1 MFLGSRTL
9 RHPTTTMGATPLKQR
24 ALIVIGMAFFWPF
37 IKGPNL
43 AHFLGKATQSP
54 LAAFLAVVMCGAF
67 LCLAC
72 VWMRTTLRL
81 MSSERLTTQTSQPV
95 STLATILLGYLLS
108 FVVELPVDLLPDEI
122 ATPLILLM
130 PIVSGVAAWG
140 AERISP
146 LPDIAPTLAKEEGR
160 AGTPSLQPM
169 WLLAGIAALTYAT
182 SGVLLGMYSTAPVP
196 GNLLS
201 VGLAV
206 PFVLCA
212 LLPKGRSTFSALLWC
227 LCLVPL
233 IMSALFVIVPTGNIF
248 TAGLNLLT
256 ASRRGAFILLWPL
269 LAECALASRSPMR
282 TALWGAGGYV
292 GMYLAV
298 RALIAALRAIGIEAT
313 LSAEALRVATLVVA
327 LIIVACSLAIIA
339 VAARTNGSQ
348 DTTNLAQAPETTE
361 APTEH
366 DLRHAACQAIAS
378 QAALTEMEALALE
391 FVSMG
396 YTVARIAQERGVTE
410 NTVRTHTKGLY
421 RKLDVHSKQ
430 EVIELVEA
438 RMAEEN

>member
-1 MFLGSRTL
+1 
-9 RHPTTTMGATPLKQR
+9 MGATPLKQR

-43 AHFLGKATQSP
+43 AHFFSKATQSP
-54 LAAFLAVVMCGAF
+54 LAAFLAVAMCGAF

-72 VWMRTTLRL
+72 AWMRTTVRL

-122 ATPLILLM
+122 ATLLILLM
-130 PIVSGVAAWG
+130 PIVSGLAAWG
-140 AERISP
+140 VERISS
-146 LPDIAPTLAKEEGR
+146 LPDIAPTPAVGKEHTGS
-160 AGTPSLQPM
+160 PSLQPM
-169 WLLAGIAALTYAT
+169 WPLAGIAALTYAT

-201 VGLAV
+201 AGLAV

-212 LLPKGRSTFSALLWC
+212 LLPKDRSTFSALLWG

-233 IMSALFVIVPTGNIF
+233 IMSALFVIVPTGDIF
-248 TAGLNLLT
+248 TAGLNLIT
-256 ASRRGAFILLWPL
+256 ASRRGVFVLLWPL

-282 TALWGAGGYV
+282 TALWGAGGYIGV
-292 GMYLAV
+292 YLAV

-313 LSAEALRVATLVVA
+313 LSANALRVATLVVA

-339 VAARTNGSQ
+339 VAARTHGSEDVASPTQ
-348 DTTNLAQAPETTE
+348 VPETTE
-361 APTEH
+361 APTER
-366 DLRHAACQAIAS
+366 DLRHDACQAIAS
-378 QAALTEMEALALE
+378 QATLTEMETLVLE

>member
-1 MFLGSRTL
+1 MHARY
-9 RHPTTTMGATPLKQR
+9 PTTTMGATPLKQR

-43 AHFLGKATQSP
+43 AHFFGKATQSP
-54 LAAFLAVVMCGAF
+54 LAAFLAVAMCSAF

-72 VWMRTTLRL
+72 AWMRTTVHL
-81 MSSERLTTQTSQPV
+81 MSSERLTTQPPRPV
-95 STLATILLGYLLS
+95 STLAMILLGYLLS
-108 FVVELPVDLLPDEI
+108 FVIELPMDLFSGETVSL
-122 ATPLILLM
+122 LILLM
-130 PIVSGVAAWG
+130 PIVSGAAAW
-140 AERISP
+140 AVEHMTP
-146 LPDIAPTLAKEEGR
+146 LPNITTTPAEEEGR
-160 AGTPSLQPM
+160 ASTPSLQPM

-201 VGLAV
+201 AGLAI

-212 LLPKGRSTFSALLWC
+212 LLPKGRSTFSALLWG

-233 IMSALFVIVPTGNIF
+233 IMSALFVIVPTGGIF
-248 TAGLNLLT
+248 TTGLNLLT
-256 ASRRGAFILLWPL
+256 ASRRGVFVLLWPL
-269 LAECALASRSPMR
+269 LAECALASKSRVR
-282 TALWGAGGYV
+282 CAFWGATGYV
-292 GMYLAV
+292 GVYLAI
-298 RALIAALRAIGIEAT
+298 RALIAALRAASIETT
-313 LSAEALRVATLVVA
+313 LDPEDLRVATLVVA
-327 LIIVACSLAIIA
+327 LVIVACSLAIIA
-339 VAARTNGSQ
+339 AAAKAHSAGS
-348 DTTNLAQAPETTE
+348 TPEPSRDE
-361 APTEH
+361 AAEVPTEH

-430 EVIELVEA
+430 EVIELVAA

>member
-1 MFLGSRTL
+1 
-9 RHPTTTMGATPLKQR
+9 MGATPLKQR

-43 AHFLGKATQSP
+43 AHFFSKATQNP
-54 LAAFLAVVMCGAF
+54 LAAFLAIAMCGAF

-72 VWMRTTLRL
+72 VWMRTTVRL
-81 MSSERLTTQTSQPV
+81 MSSERLATHKPLPV
-95 STLATILLGYLLS
+95 STLATVLLGYLLS
-108 FVVELPVDLLPDEI
+108 FVVELPVDLLHGEI
-122 ATPLILLM
+122 VTSLILLM
-130 PIVSGVAAWG
+130 PIVSGAAAWG
-140 AERISP
+140 VERISP
-146 LPDIAPTLAKEEGR
+146 LPDIAPAPEVVKERTGS
-160 AGTPSLQPM
+160 PSLQPM

-201 VGLAV
+201 ASLAV

-212 LLPKGRSTFSALLWC
+212 LLPKGRSTFSALLWG

-233 IMSALFVIVPTGNIF
+233 IMSALFVIVPTGDIF

-256 ASRRGAFILLWPL
+256 ASRRGVFVLLWPL

-292 GMYLAV
+292 GVYLAV
-298 RALIAALRAIGIEAT
+298 RALIAALRAVGIETT
-313 LSAEALRVATLVVA
+313 LSADALRVATLVVA
-327 LIIVACSLAIIA
+327 LVIVACSLAIIA
-339 VAARTNGSQ
+339 VAARTHGSE
-348 DTTNLAQAPETTE
+348 DAASPTQAPETTE
-361 APTEH
+361 PPTER
-366 DLRHAACQAIAS
+366 DLRHDACQAIAA
-378 QAALTEMEALALE
+378 QATLTEMETLVLE

-438 RMAEEN
+438 RMAEV

>member
-24 ALIVIGMAFFWPF
+24 ALIVIGMAFFWSF

-108 FVVELPVDLLPDEI
+108 FVVDLPVDLLPDEI

-140 AERISP
+140 AERITP
-146 LPDIAPTLAKEEGR
+146 LPDIAPTLVEEEGR
-160 AGTPSLQPM
+160 AGTPSLRPM
-169 WLLAGIAALTYAT
+169 WLLTGIAALTYAT

-201 VGLAV
+201 AGLAV
-206 PFVLCA
+206 PFVLCT
-212 LLPKGRSTFSALLWC
+212 LLPKGRSTFSALLWG

-256 ASRRGAFILLWPL
+256 ASRRGALVLLWPL

-292 GMYLAV
+292 GVYLTV
-298 RALIAALRAIGIEAT
+298 RALIAALRAI
-313 LSAEALRVATLVVA
+313 V
-327 LIIVACSLAIIA
+327 IVACSLAIIA

-438 RMAEEN
+438 RMAEI

>member
-1 MFLGSRTL
+1 MFLGPRTL
-9 RHPTTTMGATPLKQR
+9 HHPTTTMGATPLKQR

-43 AHFLGKATQSP
+43 AHFFGKATQSP
-54 LAAFLAVVMCGAF
+54 LAAFLAVAMCGAF

-122 ATPLILLM
+122 AAPLILLM

-146 LPDIAPTLAKEEGR
+146 LPDIAPTLVEEEGR
-160 AGTPSLQPM
+160 AGTPSPRPM

-201 VGLAV
+201 AGLAV

-212 LLPKGRSTFSALLWC
+212 LLPKGRSTFSALLWG

-292 GMYLAV
+292 GVYLAV
-298 RALIAALRAIGIEAT
+298 RALIAALR
-313 LSAEALRVATLVVA
+313 VATLVVA
-327 LIIVACSLAIIA
+327 LVIVACSLAIIA

-438 RMAEEN
+438 RMAEI

>member
-1 MFLGSRTL
+1 MFLGPRTL

-43 AHFLGKATQSP
+43 AHFFGKATQSP
-54 LAAFLAVVMCGAF
+54 LAAFLAVAMCGAF

-72 VWMRTTLRL
+72 VWMRTTVRL
-81 MSSERLTTQTSQPV
+81 MSSERLAAHSTLPV

-122 ATPLILLM
+122 ATLLILLI
-130 PIVSGVAAWG
+130 PIVSGAAAWG

-146 LPDIAPTLAKEEGR
+146 LPDIAPTPAVGKER
-160 AGTPSLQPM
+160 TDAPSLQPM

-182 SGVLLGMYSTAPVP
+182 SGVLLGMYSTAPVL

-201 VGLAV
+201 AGLAV
-206 PFVLCA
+206 PFVLCT
-212 LLPKGRSTFSALLWC
+212 LLPKGRSTFSALLWG

-233 IMSALFVIVPTGNIF
+233 IMSALFVIVPTGDIF

-256 ASRRGAFILLWPL
+256 ASRRGVFVLLWPL
-269 LAECALASRSPMR
+269 LAECALASRSPRR
-282 TALWGAGGYV
+282 TALWTAGGYV
-292 GMYLAV
+292 GVYLAV

-327 LIIVACSLAIIA
+327 LVIVACSLAIIA
-339 VAARTNGSQ
+339 VAARTHSSEGIA
-348 DTTNLAQAPETTE
+348 NLAQAPEATE
-361 APTEH
+361 APTER
-366 DLRHAACQAIAS
+366 DLRHDACRAIAA
-378 QAALTEMEALALE
+378 QATLTEMEALVLE

>member
-1 MFLGSRTL
+1 MFLGPRTL

-43 AHFLGKATQSP
+43 AHFFGKATQSP
-54 LAAFLAVVMCGAF
+54 LAAFLAVAMCGAF

-81 MSSERLTTQTSQPV
+81 MSNERLTTQTSQPV
-95 STLATILLGYLLS
+95 SSLATILLGYLLS

-146 LPDIAPTLAKEEGR
+146 LPDIAPTLVEEEGR
-160 AGTPSLQPM
+160 AGTPSLRPM

-201 VGLAV
+201 AGLAV

-212 LLPKGRSTFSALLWC
+212 LLPKGRSTFSALLWG

-233 IMSALFVIVPTGNIF
+233 IMSALFVIVPTGDIF

-256 ASRRGAFILLWPL
+256 ASRRGAFVLL
-269 LAECALASRSPMR
+269 
-282 TALWGAGGYV
+282 
-292 GMYLAV
+292 
-298 RALIAALRAIGIEAT
+298 
-313 LSAEALRVATLVVA
+313 
-327 LIIVACSLAIIA
+327 
-339 VAARTNGSQ
+339 
-348 DTTNLAQAPETTE
+348 
-361 APTEH
+361 
-366 DLRHAACQAIAS
+366 
-378 QAALTEMEALALE
+378 
-391 FVSMG
+391 
-396 YTVARIAQERGVTE
+396 
-410 NTVRTHTKGLY
+410 
-421 RKLDVHSKQ
+421 
-430 EVIELVEA
+430 
-438 RMAEEN
+438 